1 MLTFETVLSA
11 FKDYLAEDTRFEVIM
26 ASRGYVILEWNF
38 NNRDLESA
46 VSCPTP
52 EAMKDELLSDL
63 SGYLQYKC
71 TLCERE
77 LTDEEWDQI
86 QEQVEKMSDSIQ

>member
-1 MLTFETVLSA
+1 
-11 FKDYLAEDTRFEVIM
+11 M

-38 NNRDLESA
+38 NNRDLENA

-71 TLCERE
+71 TLCEWE

-86 QEQVEKMSDSIQ
+86 QDQVEKMSDSIQ